1 MSTIAKNKSILKQRE
16 FKKAVKPSEAFSF
29 YWYITGLLHSKGFSE
44 GDSEA
49 LRRYR
54 SMGFNLRL
62 HEIGVIAL

>member
-1 MSTIAKNKSILKQRE
+1 MAIKVKSILKDRE
-16 FKKAVKPSEAFSF
+16 FKRAIKPSDAFSF

-54 SMGFNLRL
+54 SIGHDVRL
-62 HEIGVIAL
+62 KRGGH